1 MRARVWVR
9 ERAAALLLPVCTPRS
24 FSPARLAPPPR
35 ERAHTTHC
43 RRVSL
48 ALRISGECA
57 VDVFAEITAAAPTDQ
72 QRLVPCCLLCLCG
85 KIFCVLSF
93 VFPHTSLHLSICL
106 WVGFLSL
113 RFLCPCFAVVK
124 CVFPFLPDVYLP
136 QDGLGHPWLV
146 SSFPFT

>member
-48 ALRISGECA
+48 ALRISSECA
-57 VDVFAEITAAAPTDQ
+57 VDVFAEITAAAPPDQ
-72 QRLVPCCLLCLCG
+72 QRFPVSCEVTGLRRELRYRPDRVSVSPPPRPGVGLPPVPSVPSGSGG
-85 KIFCVLSF
+85 KANTRI
-93 VFPHTSLHLSICL
+93 SIDS
-106 WVGFLSL
+106 W
-113 RFLCPCFAVVK
+113 RD
-124 CVFPFLPDVYLP
+124 LP
-136 QDGLGHPWLV
+136 LV
-146 SSFPFT
+146 S